1 MSSFPR
7 SYSKQV
13 NDPIS
18 VEQNQEPQD
27 ENIENLED
35 KIRALIEENDYLNM
49 LVQQQIEKENQI
61 ALLEEE

>member
-7 SYSKQV
+7 RYSKQV
-13 NDPIS
+13 IDLLS